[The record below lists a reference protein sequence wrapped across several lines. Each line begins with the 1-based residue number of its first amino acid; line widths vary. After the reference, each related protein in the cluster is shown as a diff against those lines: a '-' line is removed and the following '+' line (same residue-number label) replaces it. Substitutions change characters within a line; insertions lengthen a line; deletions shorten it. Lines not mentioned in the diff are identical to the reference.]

1 MFHNIRVCFE
11 PCFIQNF
18 YPKISDKVGADTLN
32 RCFMKSISTY
42 KYIILLVFTAIFSC
56 TDTGED
62 IEPIN
67 IENFLK
73 KNDGTEW
80 LLSNDDLKVYI
91 RLNDDLEQLIE
102 QWRYN
107 LELNCYEYNP
117 NIFSPGNLKIV
128 ENSSN
133 ELTIEGDAVLSD
145 YEHMTLT
152 REGNTL
158 KVLITITEWQEEAV
172 YFTQATLQLE
182 DLERCTD
189 QEGNKTDWLD
199 LFLNR

>member
-1 MFHNIRVCFE
+1 M
-11 PCFIQNF
+11 QNF
-18 YPKISDKVGADTLN
+18 YQKISDKVGADTLN

-42 KYIILLVFTAIFSC
+42 KYIILLVFTVILSC
-56 TDTGED
+56 TDTDEEIQTINTED
-62 IEPIN
+62 
-67 IENFLK
+67 FLK

-107 LELNCYEYNP
+107 EKLDCYEYNP
-117 NIFSPGNLKIV
+117 NIFSPGNLRIV
-128 ENSSN
+128 EN
-133 ELTIEGDAVLSD
+133 LTYEMTVEGDPVLSD
-145 YEHMTLT
+145 YEHMTIS

-172 YFTQATLQLE
+172 FFTQATLQLD

-189 QEGNKTDWLD
+189 QDENKTDWLD

>member
-1 MFHNIRVCFE
+1 
-11 PCFIQNF
+11 
-18 YPKISDKVGADTLN
+18 
-32 RCFMKSISTY
+32 MKSISTY
-42 KYIILLVFTAIFSC
+42 KYIILFVFTVILSC

-62 IEPIN
+62 IESVN
-67 IENFLK
+67 IEDFLK

-91 RLNDDLEQLIE
+91 RLNNDLEQLIE

-107 LELNCYEYNP
+107 LELNCYEYNS

-128 ENSSN
+128 ENSFN

-145 YEHMTLT
+145 YEQMTLT

-182 DLERCTD
+182 DLERCAD
-189 QEGNKTDWLD
+189 QDENKTDWLD